1 MAAVQLSYL
10 GNLEIPWEMQFCF
23 CPEWQHLDLRSS
35 QGRIFLKRSQRIF
48 FCRCTHLSDIW
59 TGNAWRATRGRLG
72 VHGSKIVGLILL
84 QWKGPLCKAGQITRF
99 CPTQRVSQIIAK
111 LQTNLRNPFFPERTV
126 TNHYKIAMLFDWFLL
141 FLLFHFSYEK
151 LNPPPC
157 FSKCGSKRFLVLVKL
172 PKTLSPQ
179 WKHLMHKCTV
189 LILVG
194 QPAAADNIRFLLSFQ
209 VFRKKVCLM
218 LKRQKTLYF
227 SCRFLLSFQMFWGKT
242 SDFVSNVI
250 EWTFPR

>member
-59 TGNAWRATRGRLG
+59 TGNAWRAVRGRLD

-111 LQTNLRNPFFPERTV
+111 LQTNLRNIFFLKELSQ
-126 TNHYKIAMLFDWFLL
+126 IISIIQCLIFDWL
-141 FLLFHFSYEK
+141 FFAQIFHVFYLDSKKYIQ
-151 LNPPPC
+151 C
-157 FSKCGSKRFLVLVKL
+157 FFSKCGCKRFFGSCQTAKNSRRNENIWCINAQSWLKSARQT
-172 PKTLSPQ
+172 TL
-179 WKHLMHKCTV
+179 
-189 LILVG
+189 IFF
-194 QPAAADNIRFLLSFQ
+194 AN
-209 VFRKKVCLM
+209 
-218 LKRQKTLYF
+218 
-227 SCRFLLSFQMFWGKT
+227 
-242 SDFVSNVI
+242 
-250 EWTFPR
+250 FPFA